1 VDLVLNTILILLS
14 HFFRKEI
21 YVENVSFTYMHVQ
34 IVSTCRNGI
43 LICMWHKKKYEYGL
57 GNHGDAPVIVFRND
71 ANGLTSTRSL
81 R

>member
-1 VDLVLNTILILLS
+1 MPKRN
-14 HFFRKEI
+14 
-21 YVENVSFTYMHVQ
+21 TYMHVAQ
-34 IVSTCRNGI
+34 
-43 LICMWHKKKYEYGL
+43 KKYEYGL